1 MPVFYFTLL
10 VPSEILARGRLAIE
24 AYRRAL
30 LEGKGYARRV
40 PVMIIGQ
47 ARTGKTSLKRSLKGE
62 LFNPN
67 EGSTEGIE
75 TDPSYFKVSTDV
87 WRTGKNGEEIES
99 EPTFSFE
106 HQAAQNIVESLRKG
120 DRLGDPST
128 SGAKPS
134 INDSKV
140 VEQIEANSLPTE
152 RSEETSSSRIEPS
165 LQDSKV
171 VEKAKPY
178 SLRTEDL
185 SSSRTE
191 LSLHASNVS
200 EKAQTSSSRTEQTGS
215 DPSLQDSRD
224 HLSVPEL
231 PENVAALVQNLLEH
245 SQEFEDEDNIYS
257 IIWDFGGQSVY
268 YATHPIFLT
277 KQAIYILA
285 CDLSLDQY
293 QKAKAPTK
301 KGMYENKI
309 DTQCKKT
316 NLDYLDFWMTSVYSL
331 VDPNSNCQETVSPEM
346 LPVVFL
352 ACTHADVLGKNKAD
366 PKELADKI
374 FGTLS
379 DKIYRDL
386 LKDVFV
392 VDNTKSGSN
401 DECQGVKNLRER
413 VLSVAKELPQIKR
426 AIPLKWLKYEK
437 VLRLLSEE
445 GYSWIPIEHARQI
458 ASDEC
463 GIDDDEQF
471 RTVLNF
477 LHDQRILIHFSETA
491 NLEKM
496 VILSPQWLIDIFK
509 EVITVKRFK
518 QTDETVARLWRN
530 FEKTGILD
538 VTLLNHAWRP
548 LSDNRETCENLISIM
563 EKFSLLCAWPSDG
576 TTQKYLVPS
585 MLMSPPTD
593 DVLKHL
599 DCVRTPSLFVAFES
613 GRVPAGLFSRLVLQF
628 HRWCQE
634 EWKSEINP
642 ELFNNFAMFHILPDR
657 AISLVFML
665 HSSSIEIVFH
675 DGKDARDLN
684 TSQFIYSQLKCLL
697 EHTCKDFFWLKHVK
711 YKMCVCCPVCSQEDG
726 VKCRAHDKRRCECL
740 HLLSESELRE
750 RPYCNRPVICGDRTI
765 TITMF
770 EHWFA
775 FCDSQ
780 QSSIP
785 LTQVSSYIRFSKT
798 RSLVGY
804 SPIKKLFLQAL
815 VAMVSG
821 IVWVDKH

>member
-47 ARTGKTSLKRSLKGE
+47 TRTGKTSLKRSLKGE

-134 INDSKV
+134 VNDSKV

-215 DPSLQDSRD
+215 DPSLQDSKD

-309 DTQCKKT
+309 DTHCEKT
-316 NLDYLDFWMTSVYSL
+316 NFDYLDFWMTSVYSL
-331 VDPNSNCQETVSPEM
+331 VGPNTNCQETVTPEK
-346 LPVVFL
+346 LPAVFL
-352 ACTHADVLGKNKAD
+352 ACTHADVLYKNKAD
-366 PKELADKI
+366 PKERAEKL
-374 FGTLS
+374 FGTLT
-379 DKIYRDL
+379 DKVYGDL
-386 LKDVFV
+386 LMDVFV
-392 VDNTKSGSN
+392 VDNTMSGSN
-401 DECQGVKNLRER
+401 DECEDVKNLRKT
-413 VLSVAKELPQIKR
+413 VLSLAKELPQMKQ
-426 AIPLKWLKYEK
+426 AIPLRWLKYEK
-437 VLRLLSEE
+437 VLRLLREE
-445 GYSWIPIEHARQI
+445 GYWSIPIERARQI
-458 ASDEC
+458 ASDQC
-463 GIDDDEQF
+463 GIDNDKEF
-471 RTVLNF
+471 RILLNF
-477 LHDQRILIHFSETA
+477 LHDQRILIHFSDTA

-509 EVITVKRFK
+509 EVITVKHFK
-518 QTDETVARLWRN
+518 QTDKRVARLWRN

-538 VTLLNHAWRP
+538 KNLLNHAWRS
-548 LSDNRETCENLISIM
+548 LSDNRETFESLIAIM

-599 DCVRTPSLFVAFES
+599 DCVRTPSLFVLFKS
-613 GRVPAGLFSRLVLQF
+613 GRVPLGVFPRLVLQF
-628 HRWCQE
+628 HRLCQE

-665 HSSSIEIVFH
+665 QSSSIEIVFH
-675 DGKDARDLN
+675 DGKDALDLN
-684 TSQFIYSQLKCLL
+684 TSRFIYSQLKCLL
-697 EHTCKDFFWLKHVK
+697 EHICEEFFWLKHVN
-711 YKMCVCCPVCSQEDG
+711 YKVCVCCPVCSQEDG
-726 VKCRAHDKRRCECL
+726 VTCRAHDKRGCECL

-785 LTQVSSYIRFSKT
+785 LTQVSS
-798 RSLVGY
+798 
-804 SPIKKLFLQAL
+804 
-815 VAMVSG
+815 
-821 IVWVDKH
+821 

>member
-1 MPVFYFTLL
+1 MFYFTSL

-62 LFNPN
+62 LFNPD

-75 TDPSYFKVSTDV
+75 TDPSYFKVTTDV
-87 WRTGKNGEEIES
+87 WRTGQKSEDTES
-99 EPTFSFE
+99 ETTFLLD
-106 HQAAQNIVESLRKG
+106 HQVAQKIVESLRKG
-120 DRLGDPST
+120 DRSGDPST
-128 SGAKPS
+128 SGVKPS

-140 VEQIEANSLPTE
+140 VEQTEANSLPTD
-152 RSEETSSSRIEPS
+152 RSEEISSSGVEPS

-178 SLRTEDL
+178 SLRTDL
-185 SSSRTE
+185 RSSRTE
-191 LSLHASNVS
+191 LSLHASNVP
-200 EKAQTSSSRTEQTGS
+200 EKAQTSSSRTEQSGS
-215 DPSLQDSRD
+215 VPSLQDSKD

-231 PENVAALVQNLLEH
+231 PENVAALVQNLLER

-301 KGMYENKI
+301 KGLYENKI
-309 DTQCKKT
+309 DTHCKKT

-352 ACTHADVLGKNKAD
+352 ACTHADVLDKNKAD

-413 VLSVAKELPQIKR
+413 VLSAAKELPQIKK

-437 VLRLLSEE
+437 LLRLLSEE
-445 GYSWIPIEHARQI
+445 GYRWIPIEHARQI

-471 RTVLNF
+471 RTLLNF

-518 QTDETVARLWRN
+518 QTDKTVARLWRN

-538 VTLLNHAWRP
+538 ETLLNHAWRP
-548 LSDNRETCENLISIM
+548 LSDNRETCETLIAIM
-563 EKFSLLCAWPSDG
+563 KKFSLLCAWPSDG

-593 DVLKHL
+593 DVRKHL

-613 GRVPAGLFSRLVLQF
+613 GRVPPGLFSRFVLQF
-628 HRWCQE
+628 HRLCQE

-665 HSSSIEIVFH
+665 HSSSIEVVFH

-684 TSQFIYSQLKCLL
+684 TSRFIYSQLKCVL
-697 EHTCKDFFWLKHVK
+697 EHICMEFFWLKHVK

-726 VKCRAHDKRRCECL
+726 VTCRAHDKRGCECL

-785 LTQVSSYIRFSKT
+785 LTQVSS
-798 RSLVGY
+798 
-804 SPIKKLFLQAL
+804 
-815 VAMVSG
+815 
-821 IVWVDKH
+821 

>member
-1 MPVFYFTLL
+1 MRNRIYLVIIDRYLIQLFYFTSLA
-10 VPSEILARGRLAIE
+10 PSEILARGRLAIE

-67 EGSTEGIE
+67 EGSTKGIE

-87 WRTGKNGEEIES
+87 WRTGQKSEDTES
-99 EPTFSFE
+99 EPTFLLD
-106 HQAAQNIVESLRKG
+106 HQVAQKITESLRRG
-120 DRLGDPST
+120 DRFGDPST
-128 SGAKPS
+128 SRAKPS
-134 INDSKV
+134 VNDS
-140 VEQIEANSLPTE
+140 IP
-152 RSEETSSSRIEPS
+152 SSSGMDPS

-171 VEKAKPY
+171 V
-178 SLRTEDL
+178 DL

-191 LSLHASNVS
+191 LSLDASNVS
-200 EKAQTSSSRTEQTGS
+200 EKAQTSSSRTEQSGS
-215 DPSLQDSRD
+215 DPSLQDSKY

-285 CDLSLDQY
+285 CDLSRDPD

-309 DTQCKKT
+309 DTHCKKT

-331 VDPNSNCQETVSPEM
+331 VSPSTNRQETLSPEM
-346 LPVVFL
+346 LPAVFL
-352 ACTHADVLGKNKAD
+352 ACTHADKPYKTKAN
-366 PKELADKI
+366 PKELAEKI
-374 FGTLS
+374 FATLK
-379 DKIYRDL
+379 DKIYGDL

-392 VDNTKSGSN
+392 VDNTKSGGN
-401 DECQGVKNLRER
+401 DECQDVKNLRET
-413 VLSVAKELPQIKR
+413 VLSVAKDLPQIKK

-445 GYSWIPIEHARQI
+445 GYRWIPIDRARQI

-471 RTVLNF
+471 RTLLNF

-491 NLEKM
+491 DLEKM

-509 EVITVKRFK
+509 EVITVKHFK
-518 QTDETVARLWRN
+518 QTDKRVARLWRD

-538 VTLLNHAWRP
+538 ETLLSHAWRP
-548 LSDNRETCENLISIM
+548 LSDNRETYENLIAIM

-599 DCVRTPSLFVAFES
+599 DCVRTPSLFVVFES
-613 GRVPAGLFSRLVLQF
+613 GRVPPGLFSRLVLQF
-628 HRWCQE
+628 HWLCQK
-634 EWKSEINP
+634 EWKGEINP
-642 ELFNNFAMFHILPDR
+642 DLFNNFAMFHILPDR
-657 AISLVFML
+657 AISVVFML

-675 DGKDARDLN
+675 DGKDLRDLN
-684 TSQFIYSQLKCLL
+684 TSRTIYSQLKCLL
-697 EHTCKDFFWLKHVK
+697 EHICKEFFWLKHAK
-711 YKMCVCCPVCSQEDG
+711 YKMCVCCPVCSQEGG
-726 VKCRAHDKRRCECL
+726 VKCRDHGRRGCECV
-740 HLLSESELRE
+740 HFLSESELRE
-750 RPYCNRPVICGDRTI
+750 RQHCSESGIFGDRTI

-775 FCDSQ
+775 FPDSQ
-780 QSSIP
+780 QSNIP
-785 LTQVSSYIRFSKT
+785 LTKVSS
-798 RSLVGY
+798 
-804 SPIKKLFLQAL
+804 
-815 VAMVSG
+815 
-821 IVWVDKH
+821 

>member
-1 MPVFYFTLL
+1 MFYFTSLA
-10 VPSEILARGRLAIE
+10 PSEILARGRIATE

-62 LFNPN
+62 LFNPD

-75 TDPSYFKVSTDV
+75 TDPSYFKVTTDV
-87 WRTGKNGEEIES
+87 WRTGQKSEDTES
-99 EPTFSFE
+99 EPTFLLD
-106 HQAAQNIVESLRKG
+106 HQVAQKIVESLRKG
-120 DRLGDPST
+120 DRSGNPST
-128 SGAKPS
+128 SGVKPS

-140 VEQIEANSLPTE
+140 VEQIEANSLPTD
-152 RSEETSSSRIEPS
+152 RSEEISSSGVEPS

-178 SLRTEDL
+178 SLRTDL
-185 SSSRTE
+185 RSSRTE
-191 LSLHASNVS
+191 LSLHASNVP
-200 EKAQTSSSRTEQTGS
+200 EKAQTSSSRTEQSGS
-215 DPSLQDSRD
+215 VPSLQDSKD

-231 PENVAALVQNLLEH
+231 PENVAALVQNLLER

-285 CDLSLDQY
+285 CDLSRDPD
-293 QKAKAPTK
+293 QKATAPTL

-309 DTQCKKT
+309 DTHCKKT

-331 VDPNSNCQETVSPEM
+331 VSPNTNRQETLSSEM
-346 LPVVFL
+346 LPAVFL
-352 ACTHADVLGKNKAD
+352 ACTHADKPYKNKAN
-366 PKELADKI
+366 PKTLAEKI
-374 FGTLS
+374 FGTLR
-379 DKIYRDL
+379 DNVYGDL

-392 VDNTKSGSN
+392 VDNTKSGS
-401 DECQGVKNLRER
+401 DEECQDVKNLREA
-413 VLSVAKELPQIKR
+413 VLSVVKELPQMEE

-437 VLRLLSEE
+437 VLLLLRRE
-445 GYSWIPIEHARQI
+445 GYNWIPIEHARQI
-458 ASDEC
+458 ASHEC

-471 RTVLNF
+471 RTLLNF
-477 LHDQRILIHFSETA
+477 LHDQRILIHFSETP

-518 QTDETVARLWRN
+518 QTDKTVARLWRN

-538 VTLLNHAWRP
+538 ETLLNHAWRP
-548 LSDNRETCENLISIM
+548 LSDNRETCETLIAIM
-563 EKFSLLCAWPSDG
+563 KKFSLLCALPSDG

-593 DVLKHL
+593 DVRKHL

-613 GRVPAGLFSRLVLQF
+613 GRVPPGLFSRFVLQF
-628 HRWCQE
+628 HRLCQE

-684 TSQFIYSQLKCLL
+684 TSRFIYSQLKCVL
-697 EHTCKDFFWLKHVK
+697 EHICMEFFWLKHVK
-711 YKMCVCCPVCSQEDG
+711 YKMCVCCPVCSQEDR
-726 VKCRAHDKRRCECL
+726 VTCRTHVNRGCDCL

-780 QSSIP
+780 QSRIP
-785 LTQVSSYIRFSKT
+785 LTKVSS
-798 RSLVGY
+798 
-804 SPIKKLFLQAL
+804 
-815 VAMVSG
+815 
-821 IVWVDKH
+821 

>member
-1 MPVFYFTLL
+1 MFYFTSLA
-10 VPSEILARGRLAIE
+10 PSEILARGRIATE

-62 LFNPN
+62 LFNPD

-75 TDPSYFKVSTDV
+75 TDPSYFKVTTDV
-87 WRTGKNGEEIES
+87 WRTGQKSEDTES
-99 EPTFSFE
+99 ETTFLLD
-106 HQAAQNIVESLRKG
+106 HQVAQKIVESLRKG
-120 DRLGDPST
+120 DRSGDPST
-128 SGAKPS
+128 SGVKPS

-140 VEQIEANSLPTE
+140 VEQTEANSLPTD
-152 RSEETSSSRIEPS
+152 RSEEISSSGVEPS

-178 SLRTEDL
+178 SLRTDL
-185 SSSRTE
+185 RSSRTE
-191 LSLHASNVS
+191 LSLHASNVP
-200 EKAQTSSSRTEQTGS
+200 EKAQTSSSRTEQSGS
-215 DPSLQDSRD
+215 VPSLQDSKD

-231 PENVAALVQNLLEH
+231 PEEVAALVQNLLKR

-285 CDLSLDQY
+285 CDLSRDPD

-301 KGMYENKI
+301 KGMYENKL
-309 DTQCKKT
+309 DTHCKKT
-316 NLDYLDFWMTSVYSL
+316 NRDYLDFWMTSVYSL
-331 VDPNSNCQETVSPEM
+331 VSPSTNRQETLSPEV
-346 LPVVFL
+346 LPTVFL
-352 ACTHADVLGKNKAD
+352 ACTHADKPYKKRAN
-366 PKELADKI
+366 PKELAEKI
-374 FGTLS
+374 FATLKE
-379 DKIYRDL
+379 KIYGDL
-386 LKDVFV
+386 LKEVFV

-401 DECQGVKNLRER
+401 DECQDVKNLRET
-413 VLSVAKELPQIKR
+413 VLSVAKELPQIKK

-445 GYSWIPIEHARQI
+445 GYMWIPIERARQI

-471 RTVLNF
+471 RTLLNF
-477 LHDQRILIHFSETA
+477 LHDQRILIHFSETP

-496 VILSPQWLIDIFK
+496 VILSPQWLIEIFK
-509 EVITVKRFK
+509 EVITVRHFK
-518 QTDETVARLWRN
+518 QTDKGVARLWRN

-538 VTLLNHAWRP
+538 KSFLNHAWGP
-548 LSDNRETCENLISIM
+548 LSDNRETFESLIAIM

-593 DVLKHL
+593 DVRKHL

-613 GRVPAGLFSRLVLQF
+613 GRVPPGLFSRFVLQF
-628 HRWCQE
+628 HRLCQE

-665 HSSSIEIVFH
+665 HSSSIEVVFH

-684 TSQFIYSQLKCLL
+684 TSRFIYSQLKCVL
-697 EHTCKDFFWLKHVK
+697 EHICMEFFWLKHVK
-711 YKMCVCCPVCSQEDG
+711 YKMCVCCPVCSQEDH
-726 VKCRAHDKRRCECL
+726 VTCRTHVNRGCDCL

-780 QSSIP
+780 QSRIP
-785 LTQVSSYIRFSKT
+785 LPKVSS
-798 RSLVGY
+798 
-804 SPIKKLFLQAL
+804 
-815 VAMVSG
+815 
-821 IVWVDKH
+821 

>member
-1 MPVFYFTLL
+1 MFYFTSLA
-10 VPSEILARGRLAIE
+10 PSEILARGRLAIE

-134 INDSKV
+134 FNDFKV
-140 VEQIEANSLPTE
+140 VNQIEAVN
-152 RSEETSSSRIEPS
+152 RIEHS
-165 LQDSKV
+165 LQDSK
-171 VEKAKPY
+171 EIEEAKPY
-178 SLRTEDL
+178 SLHTEDL

-200 EKAQTSSSRTEQTGS
+200 EKAQTSSSRAEQSGS
-215 DPSLQDSRD
+215 DPSLQDSKD

-285 CDLSLDQY
+285 CDLSHDPD
-293 QKAKAPTK
+293 QKAEAPTK
-301 KGMYENKI
+301 KGMFESEI
-309 DTQCKKT
+309 ETHCKKP
-316 NLDYLDFWMTSVYSL
+316 NLDYLDFWLTSVYSL
-331 VDPNSNCQETVSPEM
+331 VSPSTSRQETRSPEM
-346 LPVVFL
+346 LPAVFL
-352 ACTHADVLGKNKAD
+352 ACTHADMPYKNKAN
-366 PKELADKI
+366 PKELAEKI
-374 FGTLS
+374 FATLK
-379 DKIYRDL
+379 DKIYGDL

-401 DECQGVKNLRER
+401 DECQDVKNLRET
-413 VLSVAKELPQIKR
+413 VLSFAKELPQVKM
-426 AIPLKWLKYEK
+426 AIPLKWLEYEK

-445 GYSWIPIEHARQI
+445 GFMWIPIERARQI
-458 ASDEC
+458 ASDVC
-463 GIDDDEQF
+463 GINDYEHF
-471 RTVLNF
+471 RTLLNF
-477 LHDQRILIHFSETA
+477 LHDQRILVHFSETED
-491 NLEKM
+491 LEKL

-509 EVITVKRFK
+509 EVITVKHFK
-518 QTDETVARLWRN
+518 QVDDIFPSLWRD

-538 VTLLNHAWRP
+538 ERLLNHAWRP
-548 LSDNRETCENLISIM
+548 LSDNRETYRSLIAIM
-563 EKFSLLCAWPSDG
+563 ERFSLLCAWPSDG
-576 TTQKYLVPS
+576 TSQKYLVPS

-593 DVLKHL
+593 DVLKRL
-599 DCVRTPSLFVAFES
+599 DCVRIPSLFVVFQS
-613 GRVPAGLFSRLVLQF
+613 GRVPPGLFSRIVLQF
-628 HRWCQE
+628 HRLCQE

-665 HSSSIEIVFH
+665 HSSSIEIIFH
-675 DGKDARDLN
+675 DGKDAGDLS
-684 TSQFIYSQLKCLL
+684 TSRTIYLQLKYLL
-697 EHTCKDFFWLKHVK
+697 EHICKEFFWLKHVK
-711 YKMCVCCPVCSQEDG
+711 YKMCICCPVCSQEDG
-726 VKCRAHDKRRCECL
+726 VTCRAHDMRGCECL
-740 HLLSESELRE
+740 HFLSESELRE
-750 RPYCNRPVICGDRTI
+750 WPYCNKDGIYGDRTI

-775 FCDSQ
+775 LSDTQGSR
-780 QSSIP
+780 IP
-785 LTQVSSYIRFSKT
+785 IIQVSWSVRFPKHLSFICHSNNYSYNRYKCLARRFQ
-798 RSLVGY
+798 G
-804 SPIKKLFLQAL
+804 
-815 VAMVSG
+815 
-821 IVWVDKH
+821 

>member
-1 MPVFYFTLL
+1 MIQLFYFTSLA
-10 VPSEILARGRLAIE
+10 PSEILARGRLAIE

-67 EGSTEGIE
+67 EGSTKGIE

-87 WRTGKNGEEIES
+87 WRTGQKSEDTES
-99 EPTFSFE
+99 EPTFLLD
-106 HQAAQNIVESLRKG
+106 HQVAQKITESLRKG
-120 DRLGDPST
+120 DRFGDPRT
-128 SGAKPS
+128 SRAKQS
-134 INDSKV
+134 VNDS
-140 VEQIEANSLPTE
+140 IP
-152 RSEETSSSRIEPS
+152 SSSGIDPS

-171 VEKAKPY
+171 VDKAKPY

-191 LSLHASNVS
+191 LSLDASNVS
-200 EKAQTSSSRTEQTGS
+200 EKAQTSSSRTEQSGS
-215 DPSLQDSRD
+215 DPSLQDSKY

-257 IIWDFGGQSVY
+257 IIWDFEEQSVY

-277 KQAIYILA
+277 KQAIYILT
-285 CDLSLDQY
+285 CDLSRDPD

-309 DTQCKKT
+309 DTHCKKT

-331 VDPNSNCQETVSPEM
+331 VSPSTNRQETLSPEM
-346 LPVVFL
+346 LPAVFL
-352 ACTHADVLGKNKAD
+352 ACTHADKPYKNKAN
-366 PKELADKI
+366 PKELAEKI
-374 FGTLS
+374 FATLK
-379 DKIYRDL
+379 DKIYGDL

-392 VDNTKSGSN
+392 VDNTKSGGN
-401 DECQGVKNLRER
+401 DECQDVKNLRET
-413 VLSVAKELPQIKR
+413 VLSVAKDLPQIKK

-445 GYSWIPIEHARQI
+445 GYRWIPIDRARQI

-463 GIDDDEQF
+463 GIDDNEQF
-471 RTVLNF
+471 RTLLNF

-491 NLEKM
+491 DLEKM

-509 EVITVKRFK
+509 EVITVKHFK
-518 QTDETVARLWRN
+518 QTDKRVARLWRD

-538 VTLLNHAWRP
+538 ETLLSHAWRP
-548 LSDNRETCENLISIM
+548 LSDNRETYENLIAIM

-613 GRVPAGLFSRLVLQF
+613 GRVPPGLFSRLVLQF
-628 HRWCQE
+628 HSLCQK
-634 EWKSEINP
+634 EWKGEINP
-642 ELFNNFAMFHILPDR
+642 DLFNNFAMFHILPDR
-657 AISLVFML
+657 AISVVFIW

-684 TSQFIYSQLKCLL
+684 TSRTIYSQLKCLL
-697 EHTCKDFFWLKHVK
+697 GHICKEFFWLKHAK

-726 VKCRAHDKRRCECL
+726 VKCRDHGRRGCECV
-740 HLLSESELRE
+740 HFLSESELRE
-750 RPYCNRPVICGDRTI
+750 RQHCSESGIFGDRTI

-775 FCDSQ
+775 FPDSQ
-780 QSSIP
+780 QSNIP
-785 LTQVSSYIRFSKT
+785 LTKVSS
-798 RSLVGY
+798 
-804 SPIKKLFLQAL
+804 
-815 VAMVSG
+815 
-821 IVWVDKH
+821 

>member
-128 SGAKPS
+128 SGAKRS

-215 DPSLQDSRD
+215 DPSLQDSKD

-309 DTQCKKT
+309 DTHCKKT

-352 ACTHADVLGKNKAD
+352 ACTHADVLDKNKAD

-445 GYSWIPIEHARQI
+445 GYRWIPIEHARQI

-509 EVITVKRFK
+509 EVITVKHFK
-518 QTDETVARLWRN
+518 QTDKRGARLWRD

-538 VTLLNHAWRP
+538 ETLLNHAWRP
-548 LSDNRETCENLISIM
+548 LSVNRETYESLIAIM

-726 VKCRAHDKRRCECL
+726 VKCRAHDKRGCECL
-740 HLLSESELRE
+740 HLLYESELRE

>member
-1 MPVFYFTLL
+1 MQVFYFTSL

-67 EGSTEGIE
+67 EGSMEGIE

-87 WRTGKNGEEIES
+87 WRTGKNGEETES

-106 HQAAQNIVESLRKG
+106 HQVAQNIFESLRKG

-134 INDSKV
+134 VNDSKV

-185 SSSRTE
+185 SSSR
-191 LSLHASNVS
+191 HASNVS
-200 EKAQTSSSRTEQTGS
+200 EKAQTSSSRTEQSGS
-215 DPSLQDSRD
+215 DPSLQDSKD

-231 PENVAALVQNLLEH
+231 PENVAALVQNLLEQ

-285 CDLSLDQY
+285 CDLSHDPD

-309 DTQCKKT
+309 DTHCEKT
-316 NLDYLDFWMTSVYSL
+316 NFDYLDFWMTSVYSL
-331 VDPNSNCQETVSPEM
+331 IGPNTNCQETVTPEM
-346 LPVVFL
+346 LPAVFL
-352 ACTHADVLGKNKAD
+352 ACTHADVLYKNKAD
-366 PKELADKI
+366 PKERAEKI

-379 DKIYRDL
+379 DKVYGDL
-386 LKDVFV
+386 LMDVFV

-401 DECQGVKNLRER
+401 DECEDVKNLRKT
-413 VLSVAKELPQIKR
+413 VLSLAKELPQMKE

-437 VLRLLSEE
+437 VLRLLREE
-445 GYSWIPIEHARQI
+445 GYWSIPMERARQI
-458 ASDEC
+458 ASDQC

-471 RTVLNF
+471 RTLLNF

-509 EVITVKRFK
+509 EVITVKHFK
-518 QTDETVARLWRN
+518 QTDKRGARLWRD

-538 VTLLNHAWRP
+538 ETLLNHAWRP
-548 LSDNRETCENLISIM
+548 LSVNRETYESLIAIM

-599 DCVRTPSLFVAFES
+599 DCVRTPSLFVLFKS
-613 GRVPAGLFSRLVLQF
+613 GRVPLGLFPRLVLQF
-628 HRWCQE
+628 HRLCQE

-665 HSSSIEIVFH
+665 QSSSIEIVFH
-675 DGKDARDLN
+675 DGKDALDLN
-684 TSQFIYSQLKCLL
+684 TSRFIYSQLKCLL
-697 EHTCKDFFWLKHVK
+697 EHICKEFFWLKHVK
-711 YKMCVCCPVCSQEDG
+711 YKVCVCCPVCSQEDG
-726 VKCRAHDKRRCECL
+726 VTCRAHDKRGCECL

-785 LTQVSSYIRFSKT
+785 LTQVSS
-798 RSLVGY
+798 
-804 SPIKKLFLQAL
+804 
-815 VAMVSG
+815 
-821 IVWVDKH
+821 

>member
-1 MPVFYFTLL
+1 MFYFTSLA
-10 VPSEILARGRLAIE
+10 PSEILARGRIATE

-62 LFNPN
+62 LFNPD

-75 TDPSYFKVSTDV
+75 TDPSYFKVTTDV
-87 WRTGKNGEEIES
+87 WRTGQKSEDTES
-99 EPTFSFE
+99 ETTFLLD
-106 HQAAQNIVESLRKG
+106 HQVAQKIVESLRKG
-120 DRLGDPST
+120 DRSGDPST
-128 SGAKPS
+128 SGVKPS

-140 VEQIEANSLPTE
+140 VEQTEANSLPTD
-152 RSEETSSSRIEPS
+152 RSEEISSSGVEPP

-178 SLRTEDL
+178 SLRTDL
-185 SSSRTE
+185 RSSRTE
-191 LSLHASNVS
+191 LSLHASNVP
-200 EKAQTSSSRTEQTGS
+200 EKAQTSSSRTEQSGS
-215 DPSLQDSRD
+215 VPSLQDSKD

-231 PENVAALVQNLLEH
+231 PENVAELVQNLLER

-285 CDLSLDQY
+285 CDLSRDPD

-301 KGMYENKI
+301 KGMYENKL
-309 DTQCKKT
+309 DTHCKKT
-316 NLDYLDFWMTSVYSL
+316 NRDYLDFWMTSVYFL
-331 VDPNSNCQETVSPEM
+331 VSPSTNRQETLSPEV
-346 LPVVFL
+346 LPAVFL
-352 ACTHADVLGKNKAD
+352 ACTHADKPYKKRAN
-366 PKELADKI
+366 PKELAEKI
-374 FGTLS
+374 FATLKE
-379 DKIYRDL
+379 KIYGDL
-386 LKDVFV
+386 LKEVFV

-401 DECQGVKNLRER
+401 DECQDVKNLRET
-413 VLSVAKELPQIKR
+413 VLSVAKELPQIKK

-445 GYSWIPIEHARQI
+445 GYMWIPIERARQI

-471 RTVLNF
+471 RTLLNF

-518 QTDETVARLWRN
+518 QTDKTVARLWRN

-538 VTLLNHAWRP
+538 ETLLNHAWRP
-548 LSDNRETCENLISIM
+548 LSDNRETCETLIAIM
-563 EKFSLLCAWPSDG
+563 KKFSLLCAWPSDG

-593 DVLKHL
+593 DVRKHL

-613 GRVPAGLFSRLVLQF
+613 GRVPPGLFSRFVLQF
-628 HRWCQE
+628 HRLCQE

-665 HSSSIEIVFH
+665 HSSSIEVVFH

-684 TSQFIYSQLKCLL
+684 TSRFIYSQLKYVL
-697 EHTCKDFFWLKHVK
+697 EHICMEFFWLKHVK
-711 YKMCVCCPVCSQEDG
+711 YKMCVCCPVCSQEDR
-726 VKCRAHDKRRCECL
+726 VTCRTHVNRGCDCL

-750 RPYCNRPVICGDRTI
+750 RPYCNRPVICGDRRI

-780 QSSIP
+780 QSRISLP
-785 LTQVSSYIRFSKT
+785 KVSS
-798 RSLVGY
+798 
-804 SPIKKLFLQAL
+804 
-815 VAMVSG
+815 
-821 IVWVDKH
+821 

>member
-1 MPVFYFTLL
+1 MRYRIYLVTIDHYLIQVFYFTSLA
-10 VPSEILARGRLAIE
+10 PSEILARGRLAIE

-67 EGSTEGIE
+67 EGSTKGIE

-87 WRTGKNGEEIES
+87 WRTGQKSEDTES
-99 EPTFSFE
+99 EPTSLLD
-106 HQAAQNIVESLRKG
+106 HQVARKICESLRKG
-120 DRLGDPST
+120 DRLGDAST

-134 INDSKV
+134 VNDSKV
-140 VEQIEANSLPTE
+140 VKQIEANLLPIE
-152 RSEETSSSRIEPS
+152 RSEETSSSTIEHS

-178 SLRTEDL
+178 SLRAEDL

-191 LSLHASNVS
+191 LSLHGSNVS
-200 EKAQTSSSRTEQTGS
+200 EKAQTSLSRTEQSGS
-215 DPSLQDSRD
+215 DPSLQDSKD

-245 SQEFEDEDNIYS
+245 TQEFEDEDNVYS

-285 CDLSLDQY
+285 CDLSRDPD

-309 DTQCKKT
+309 DTHCKKT

-331 VDPNSNCQETVSPEM
+331 VSPSTNRQETLSSEM
-346 LPVVFL
+346 LPAAFL
-352 ACTHADVLGKNKAD
+352 ACTHADKPYKNKAN
-366 PKELADKI
+366 PKELAEKI
-374 FGTLS
+374 FATLK
-379 DKIYRDL
+379 DKIYGDL

-392 VDNTKSGSN
+392 VDNTKSGRN
-401 DECQGVKNLRER
+401 DECQDVKNLRET
-413 VLSVAKELPQIKR
+413 VLSVAKELPQIKK

-445 GYSWIPIEHARQI
+445 GYGWIPIDRAKQI

-471 RTVLNF
+471 RTLLKF

-491 NLEKM
+491 DLEKM

-518 QTDETVARLWRN
+518 QTDKKVARLWRD

-538 VTLLNHAWRP
+538 ETLLNHAWRP
-548 LSDNRETCENLISIM
+548 LSDNRETYESLIAIM

-599 DCVRTPSLFVAFES
+599 HCVRTPSLFVVFES
-613 GRVPAGLFSRLVLQF
+613 GRVPPGLFSRLVLQF
-628 HRWCQE
+628 HWLCQK
-634 EWKSEINP
+634 EWKGEINP

-657 AISLVFML
+657 AISVVFML

-684 TSQFIYSQLKCLL
+684 TSRTIYSQLKCLL
-697 EHTCKDFFWLKHVK
+697 EHICKEFFWLKHAK

-726 VKCRAHDKRRCECL
+726 VKCRDHGRRGCECV
-740 HLLSESELRE
+740 HFLSESELRE
-750 RPYCNRPVICGDRTI
+750 RQHCNESGIFGDRTI

-775 FCDSQ
+775 FPDSQ
-780 QSSIP
+780 QSNIP
-785 LTQVSSYIRFSKT
+785 LTQVSS
-798 RSLVGY
+798 
-804 SPIKKLFLQAL
+804 
-815 VAMVSG
+815 
-821 IVWVDKH
+821 

>member
-1 MPVFYFTLL
+1 MIQVFYFTSLA
-10 VPSEILARGRLAIE
+10 PSEILARGRIATE

-62 LFNPN
+62 LFNPD

-75 TDPSYFKVSTDV
+75 TDPSYFKVTTDV
-87 WRTGKNGEEIES
+87 WRTGQKSEDTES
-99 EPTFSFE
+99 EPTFLLD
-106 HQAAQNIVESLRKG
+106 HQVAQKIVESLRKG
-120 DRLGDPST
+120 DRSGDPST
-128 SGAKPS
+128 SGVKPS

-140 VEQIEANSLPTE
+140 VEQIEANSLPTD
-152 RSEETSSSRIEPS
+152 RSEETSSSGVEPS

-178 SLRTEDL
+178 SLRTDL
-185 SSSRTE
+185 RSSRTE
-191 LSLHASNVS
+191 LSLHASNVP
-200 EKAQTSSSRTEQTGS
+200 EKAQTSSSRTEQSGS
-215 DPSLQDSRD
+215 DPSLQDSKG
-224 HLSVPEL
+224 HLSLPEL
-231 PENVAALVQNLLEH
+231 PENVAALVQNLLER

-285 CDLSLDQY
+285 CDLSRDPD

-301 KGMYENKI
+301 KGMYENKL
-309 DTQCKKT
+309 DTHCKKT
-316 NLDYLDFWMTSVYSL
+316 NRDYLDFWMTSVYSL
-331 VDPNSNCQETVSPEM
+331 VSPSTNRQETLSPEV
-346 LPVVFL
+346 LPAVFL
-352 ACTHADVLGKNKAD
+352 ACTHADMPYKKRAN
-366 PKELADKI
+366 PKELAEKI
-374 FGTLS
+374 FATLKE
-379 DKIYRDL
+379 KIYGDL
-386 LKDVFV
+386 LKEVFV
-392 VDNTKSGSN
+392 VNNTKSGSN
-401 DECQGVKNLRER
+401 DECQDVKNLRET
-413 VLSVAKELPQIKR
+413 VLSVAKELPQIKK

-445 GYSWIPIEHARQI
+445 GYMWIPIERARQI

-471 RTVLNF
+471 RTLLNF

-518 QTDETVARLWRN
+518 QTDKTVARLWRN

-538 VTLLNHAWRP
+538 ETLLNHAWRP
-548 LSDNRETCENLISIM
+548 LSDNRETCETLIAIM
-563 EKFSLLCAWPSDG
+563 KKFSLLCAWPSDG

-613 GRVPAGLFSRLVLQF
+613 GRVPPGLFSRFVLQF
-628 HRWCQE
+628 HRLCHE

-684 TSQFIYSQLKCLL
+684 TSRFIYSQLKCVL
-697 EHTCKDFFWLKHVK
+697 EHICKEFFWLKHVK
-711 YKMCVCCPVCSQEDG
+711 YKMCVCCPVCSQEDR
-726 VKCRAHDKRRCECL
+726 VTCRAHDNRGCECL

-780 QSSIP
+780 QSRIP
-785 LTQVSSYIRFSKT
+785 LTKVSS
-798 RSLVGY
+798 
-804 SPIKKLFLQAL
+804 
-815 VAMVSG
+815 
-821 IVWVDKH
+821 

>member
-1 MPVFYFTLL
+1 MFYFTSLA
-10 VPSEILARGRLAIE
+10 PSEILARGRIATE

-67 EGSTEGIE
+67 EGSTKGIE

-87 WRTGKNGEEIES
+87 WRTGQKSEDTES
-99 EPTFSFE
+99 EPTFLLD
-106 HQAAQNIVESLRKG
+106 HQVAQKIVESLRKG
-120 DRLGDPST
+120 DRSGNPST
-128 SGAKPS
+128 SGVKPS

-140 VEQIEANSLPTE
+140 VEQIEANSLPTD
-152 RSEETSSSRIEPS
+152 RSEEISSSGVEPS

-178 SLRTEDL
+178 SLRTDL
-185 SSSRTE
+185 RSSRTE
-191 LSLHASNVS
+191 LSLHASNVP
-200 EKAQTSSSRTEQTGS
+200 EKAQTSSSRTEQSGS
-215 DPSLQDSRD
+215 VPSLQDSKD

-231 PENVAALVQNLLEH
+231 PENVAALVQNLLER

-285 CDLSLDQY
+285 CDLSRDPD

-301 KGMYENKI
+301 KGMYENKL
-309 DTQCKKT
+309 DTHCKKT
-316 NLDYLDFWMTSVYSL
+316 NRDYLDFWMTSVYSL
-331 VDPNSNCQETVSPEM
+331 VSPSTNRQETLSPEM
-346 LPVVFL
+346 LPAVFL
-352 ACTHADVLGKNKAD
+352 ACTHADKPYKTKAN
-366 PKELADKI
+366 PKELAEKI
-374 FGTLS
+374 FATLK
-379 DKIYRDL
+379 DKIYGDL

-401 DECQGVKNLRER
+401 DECQDVKNLRET
-413 VLSVAKELPQIKR
+413 VLSVAKELPQIKK

-445 GYSWIPIEHARQI
+445 GYRWIPIDRARQI

-471 RTVLNF
+471 RTLLNF

-509 EVITVKRFK
+509 EVITVKHFK
-518 QTDETVARLWRN
+518 QTDKRVARLWRN

-538 VTLLNHAWRP
+538 KNLLNHAWRP
-548 LSDNRETCENLISIM
+548 LSDNRETFDSLIAIM

-593 DVLKHL
+593 DVRKHL

-613 GRVPAGLFSRLVLQF
+613 GRVPPGLFSRFVLQF
-628 HRWCQE
+628 HRLCQE

-684 TSQFIYSQLKCLL
+684 TSRFIYSQLKCVL
-697 EHTCKDFFWLKHVK
+697 EHICMEFFWLKHVK
-711 YKMCVCCPVCSQEDG
+711 YKMCVCCPVCSQEDR
-726 VKCRAHDKRRCECL
+726 VTCRTHVNRGCDCL

-780 QSSIP
+780 QSRIP
-785 LTQVSSYIRFSKT
+785 LTKVSS
-798 RSLVGY
+798 
-804 SPIKKLFLQAL
+804 
-815 VAMVSG
+815 
-821 IVWVDKH
+821 

>member
-1 MPVFYFTLL
+1 MFYFTSLA
-10 VPSEILARGRLAIE
+10 PSEILARGRIATE

-62 LFNPN
+62 LFNPD

-75 TDPSYFKVSTDV
+75 TDPSYFKVTTDV
-87 WRTGKNGEEIES
+87 WRTGQKSEDTES
-99 EPTFSFE
+99 ETTFLLD
-106 HQAAQNIVESLRKG
+106 HQVAQKIVESLRKG
-120 DRLGDPST
+120 DRSGDPST
-128 SGAKPS
+128 SGVKPS

-140 VEQIEANSLPTE
+140 VEQTEANSLPTD
-152 RSEETSSSRIEPS
+152 RSEEISSSGVEPS

-178 SLRTEDL
+178 SLRTDL
-185 SSSRTE
+185 RSSRTE
-191 LSLHASNVS
+191 LSLHASNVP
-200 EKAQTSSSRTEQTGS
+200 EKAQTSSSRTEQSGS
-215 DPSLQDSRD
+215 VPSLQDSKD

-231 PENVAALVQNLLEH
+231 PENVAALVQNLLEQ
-245 SQEFEDEDNIYS
+245 SKEFEDEDNIYS

-285 CDLSLDQY
+285 CDLSRDSD

-301 KGMYENKI
+301 KGMYENKL
-309 DTQCKKT
+309 DTHCKKT
-316 NLDYLDFWMTSVYSL
+316 NRDYLDFWMTSVYSL
-331 VDPNSNCQETVSPEM
+331 VSPSTNRQETLSPEV
-346 LPVVFL
+346 LPAVFL
-352 ACTHADVLGKNKAD
+352 ACTHADKPYKKRAN
-366 PKELADKI
+366 PKELAEKI
-374 FGTLS
+374 FATLKE
-379 DKIYRDL
+379 KIYGDL
-386 LKDVFV
+386 LKEVFV

-401 DECQGVKNLRER
+401 DECQDVKNLRET
-413 VLSVAKELPQIKR
+413 VLSVAKELPQIKK

-445 GYSWIPIEHARQI
+445 GYMWIPIERARQI

-471 RTVLNF
+471 RTLLNF

-509 EVITVKRFK
+509 EVITVKHFK
-518 QTDETVARLWRN
+518 QTDKRVARLWRD

-538 VTLLNHAWRP
+538 ETLLSHAWRP
-548 LSDNRETCENLISIM
+548 LSDNRETYENLIAIM

-593 DVLKHL
+593 DVRKHL

-613 GRVPAGLFSRLVLQF
+613 GRVPPGLFSRFVLQF
-628 HRWCQE
+628 HRLCQE

-665 HSSSIEIVFH
+665 HSSSIEVVFH

-684 TSQFIYSQLKCLL
+684 TSRFIYSQLKCVL
-697 EHTCKDFFWLKHVK
+697 EHICMEFFWLKHVK
-711 YKMCVCCPVCSQEDG
+711 YKMCVCCPVCSQEDR
-726 VKCRAHDKRRCECL
+726 VTCRTHVNRGCDCL

-780 QSSIP
+780 QSRIP
-785 LTQVSSYIRFSKT
+785 LPKVSS
-798 RSLVGY
+798 
-804 SPIKKLFLQAL
+804 
-815 VAMVSG
+815 
-821 IVWVDKH
+821 

>member
-1 MPVFYFTLL
+1 MFYFTSLA
-10 VPSEILARGRLAIE
+10 PPEILARGRLAIK

-47 ARTGKTSLKRSLKGE
+47 ERTGKTSLKRSLKGE

-87 WRTGKNGEEIES
+87 WRTGKKGEETES
-99 EPTFSFE
+99 EPKCSFE

-134 INDSKV
+134 VNDSKV

-152 RSEETSSSRIEPS
+152 RSGGSSSSRIEPS

-178 SLRTEDL
+178 LPLTEDL

-191 LSLHASNVS
+191 LSLHGSNVS
-200 EKAQTSSSRTEQTGS
+200 EKAQTSLSRTEQSGS
-215 DPSLQDSRD
+215 DPSLQDSKD

-231 PENVAALVQNLLEH
+231 PEDVAALVQNLLEH
-245 SQEFEDEDNIYS
+245 SQGVEDEDDIYS

-285 CDLSLDQY
+285 CDLSLDPC
-293 QKAKAPTK
+293 QKAKPPTK
-301 KGMYENKI
+301 KGMYENEI
-309 DTQCKKT
+309 DTHCKKT

-331 VDPNSNCQETVSPEM
+331 VSPNTNCQETVTPGM
-346 LPVVFL
+346 LPSVFL
-352 ACTHADVLGKNKAD
+352 ACTHADVLYRNKAD
-366 PKELADKI
+366 PKERAEKI

-379 DKIYRDL
+379 DKVYGDL

-401 DECQGVKNLRER
+401 DECQDVKNLRKT
-413 VLSVAKELPQIKR
+413 VLSLAKELPQMKE

-445 GYSWIPIEHARQI
+445 GYWWIPIERARQI
-458 ASDEC
+458 ASDQC
-463 GIDDDEQF
+463 GLDDDKQF
-471 RTVLNF
+471 RTLLNF

-491 NLEKM
+491 DLEKM
-496 VILSPQWLIDIFK
+496 VILNPQWLIDIFK

-518 QTDETVARLWRN
+518 QTDKRVARLWRN

-538 VTLLNHAWRP
+538 ETLLNYAWRS
-548 LSDNRETCENLISIM
+548 LSDNRETRESLIAVM

-576 TTQKYLVPS
+576 TTKKYLVPS
-585 MLMSPPTD
+585 MLMSPPTV

-599 DCVRTPSLFVAFES
+599 ESVRTPSLFVVFKS
-613 GRVPAGLFSRLVLQF
+613 GRVPLGLFSRLVLQF
-628 HRWCQE
+628 HRLCQE

-642 ELFNNFAMFHILPDR
+642 VLFNCFAMFHILPDR
-657 AISLVFML
+657 AISLVFIL

-675 DGKDARDLN
+675 DEKDVRDQN
-684 TSQFIYSQLKCLL
+684 TSRTIYSQLKCLL
-697 EHTCKDFFWLKHVK
+697 EHICKEFFWLKHVK
-711 YKMCVCCPVCSQEDG
+711 CKMCVCCPVCSQEDG
-726 VKCRAHDKRRCECL
+726 VKCRAHDKRGCECL

-750 RPYCNRPVICGDRTI
+750 RPHCNRPVIRGDRTI

-780 QSSIP
+780 QSRIP
-785 LTQVSSYIRFSKT
+785 LTKVSS
-798 RSLVGY
+798 
-804 SPIKKLFLQAL
+804 
-815 VAMVSG
+815 
-821 IVWVDKH
+821 

>member
-1 MPVFYFTLL
+1 M
-10 VPSEILARGRLAIE
+10 PSEILARGRIATE

-62 LFNPN
+62 LFNPD

-75 TDPSYFKVSTDV
+75 TDPSYFKVTTDV
-87 WRTGKNGEEIES
+87 WRTGQKSEDTES
-99 EPTFSFE
+99 EPTFLLD
-106 HQAAQNIVESLRKG
+106 HQVAQKIVESLRKG
-120 DRLGDPST
+120 DRSGDPST

-140 VEQIEANSLPTE
+140 VEQIEANSLPTD
-152 RSEETSSSRIEPS
+152 RSEEISSSGVEPS

-178 SLRTEDL
+178 SNKPNPMRTDLR
-185 SSSRTE
+185 SSRTE
-191 LSLHASNVS
+191 LSLHASNVP
-200 EKAQTSSSRTEQTGS
+200 EKAQTSSSRTEQSGS
-215 DPSLQDSRD
+215 VPSLQDSKD

-231 PENVAALVQNLLEH
+231 PENVAALVQNLLER
-245 SQEFEDEDNIYS
+245 SQEFEDEENIYS

-268 YATHPIFLT
+268 YVTHPIFLT

-285 CDLSLDQY
+285 CDLSRDPDQ
-293 QKAKAPTK
+293 KGKAPTK
-301 KGMYENKI
+301 KGMYENKL
-309 DTQCKKT
+309 DTHCKKT
-316 NLDYLDFWMTSVYSL
+316 NRDYLDFWMTSVYSL
-331 VDPNSNCQETVSPEM
+331 VSPSTNRQETLSPEV
-346 LPVVFL
+346 LPAVFL
-352 ACTHADVLGKNKAD
+352 ACTHADKPYKKRAN
-366 PKELADKI
+366 PKELAEKI
-374 FGTLS
+374 FATLKE
-379 DKIYRDL
+379 KIYGDL
-386 LKDVFV
+386 LKEVFV

-401 DECQGVKNLRER
+401 DECQDVKNLRET
-413 VLSVAKELPQIKR
+413 VLSVAKELPRIKK

-445 GYSWIPIEHARQI
+445 GYMWILIERARQI

-471 RTVLNF
+471 RTLLNF

-518 QTDETVARLWRN
+518 QTDKTVARLWRN

-538 VTLLNHAWRP
+538 ETLLNHAWRP
-548 LSDNRETCENLISIM
+548 LSDNRETCETLIAIM
-563 EKFSLLCAWPSDG
+563 KKFSLLCAWPSDG

-593 DVLKHL
+593 DVRKHL
-599 DCVRTPSLFVAFES
+599 DCVRTPSLFVTFES
-613 GRVPAGLFSRLVLQF
+613 GRVPPGLFSRFVLQF
-628 HRWCQE
+628 HRLCQE

-642 ELFNNFAMFHILPDR
+642 DLFNNFAMFHILPDR

-684 TSQFIYSQLKCLL
+684 TSRFIYSQLKCVL
-697 EHTCKDFFWLKHVK
+697 EHICMEFFWLKHVK
-711 YKMCVCCPVCSQEDG
+711 YKMCVCCPVCSQEDR
-726 VKCRAHDKRRCECL
+726 VTCRTHVNRGCDCL

-780 QSSIP
+780 QSRIP
-785 LTQVSSYIRFSKT
+785 LTKVSS
-798 RSLVGY
+798 
-804 SPIKKLFLQAL
+804 
-815 VAMVSG
+815 
-821 IVWVDKH
+821 

>member
-1 MPVFYFTLL
+1 MFYFTSL

-62 LFNPN
+62 LFNAN

-87 WRTGKNGEEIES
+87 WRTGKNGEETES

-106 HQAAQNIVESLRKG
+106 HQAAQNIVESLKKG

-134 INDSKV
+134 VNDSKV

-152 RSEETSSSRIEPS
+152 RSEETSSSRIEPL

-178 SLRTEDL
+178 SLGTEDL

-200 EKAQTSSSRTEQTGS
+200 EKAQTSSSRAEQSGS
-215 DPSLQDSRD
+215 DPSLQDSKD

-231 PENVAALVQNLLEH
+231 PENVAALVQNLLER

-301 KGMYENKI
+301 KGLYENKI
-309 DTQCKKT
+309 DTHCKKT

-352 ACTHADVLGKNKAD
+352 ACTHADVLDKNKAD

-413 VLSVAKELPQIKR
+413 VLSVAKELPQIKK

-437 VLRLLSEE
+437 LLRLLSEE
-445 GYSWIPIEHARQI
+445 GYRWIPIEHARQI

-471 RTVLNF
+471 RTLLNF

-518 QTDETVARLWRN
+518 QTDKTVARLWRN

-548 LSDNRETCENLISIM
+548 LSDNRETCENLITIM

-628 HRWCQE
+628 HRLCQE
-634 EWKSEINP
+634 KWKSEINP

-675 DGKDARDLN
+675 DGKDARDRN
-684 TSQFIYSQLKCLL
+684 TSRFIYSQLKCLL
-697 EHTCKDFFWLKHVK
+697 EHICKDFFWLKHVK

-726 VKCRAHDKRRCECL
+726 VTCRAHDKRGCECL

-785 LTQVSSYIRFSKT
+785 LTQVSS
-798 RSLVGY
+798 
-804 SPIKKLFLQAL
+804 
-815 VAMVSG
+815 
-821 IVWVDKH
+821 

>member
-1 MPVFYFTLL
+1 
-10 VPSEILARGRLAIE
+10 
-24 AYRRAL
+24 
-30 LEGKGYARRV
+30 
-40 PVMIIGQ
+40 MIIGQ

-67 EGSTEGIE
+67 EGSTKGIE

-87 WRTGKNGEEIES
+87 WRTGQKSEDTES
-99 EPTFSFE
+99 EPTFLLD
-106 HQAAQNIVESLRKG
+106 HQVAQKICESLRKG
-120 DRLGDPST
+120 DRFEDPST
-128 SGAKPS
+128 SGAKS
-134 INDSKV
+134 SVNDSRIVK
-140 VEQIEANSLPTE
+140 QIEANSLPTE
-152 RSEETSSSRIEPS
+152 RSGESSSIRIEHS
-165 LQDSKV
+165 LQDSKA

-185 SSSRTE
+185 SSSR
-191 LSLHASNVS
+191 HASNVS
-200 EKAQTSSSRTEQTGS
+200 EKAQTSSSRTEQSGS
-215 DPSLQDSRD
+215 DPSLQDSKD

-231 PENVAALVQNLLEH
+231 PENVAALVQNLLEQ

-285 CDLSLDQY
+285 CDLSRDPD

-301 KGMYENKI
+301 KGIYENTL
-309 DTQCKKT
+309 DTHCKKT
-316 NLDYLDFWMTSVYSL
+316 NGDYLDFWMTSVYSL
-331 VDPNSNCQETVSPEM
+331 VSPSTNRQETLSPEM
-346 LPVVFL
+346 LPAVFL
-352 ACTHADVLGKNKAD
+352 ACTHADMPYKKGAN
-366 PKELADKI
+366 PKELAEKI
-374 FGTLS
+374 FATLK
-379 DKIYRDL
+379 DKIYGDL
-386 LKDVFV
+386 LRDVFV

-401 DECQGVKNLRER
+401 DECQDVKNLRET
-413 VLSVAKELPQIKR
+413 VLFVAKELPQIKK

-437 VLRLLSEE
+437 VLRLLSEK
-445 GYSWIPIEHARQI
+445 GYRWIPIEHARQI

-463 GIDDDEQF
+463 GIDDDKQF
-471 RTVLNF
+471 RTLLNF
-477 LHDQRILIHFSETA
+477 LHDQRILIHFSDTT
-491 NLEKM
+491 NLDKM

-509 EVITVKRFK
+509 EVITVKHFK
-518 QTDETVARLWRN
+518 QMDKKVARLWRY

-538 VTLLNHAWRP
+538 ETLLNHAWRP
-548 LSDNRETCENLISIM
+548 FLSDNREACENLVAIM

-613 GRVPAGLFSRLVLQF
+613 GRVPLGLFSRLVLQF
-628 HRWCQE
+628 HQWCQE

-642 ELFNNFAMFHILPDR
+642 KLFNNFAMFHILPDR

-684 TSQFIYSQLKCLL
+684 TSRTIYSQLKRLV
-697 EHTCKDFFWLKHVK
+697 EHISKEFFWLKHVK
-711 YKMCVCCPVCSQEDG
+711 YELCVCCPVCCQEDG
-726 VKCRAHDKRRCECL
+726 VKCCAHGRRGCECL
-740 HLLSESELRE
+740 HLLSESELR
-750 RPYCNRPVICGDRTI
+750 RQQHCNKGGIYPDLTI
-765 TITMF
+765 DITKF
-770 EHWFA
+770 EHWFS
-775 FCDSQ
+775 FTDSQ

-785 LTQVSSYIRFSKT
+785 LTQVSS
-798 RSLVGY
+798 
-804 SPIKKLFLQAL
+804 
-815 VAMVSG
+815 
-821 IVWVDKH
+821 

>member
-1 MPVFYFTLL
+1 MFYFISLA
-10 VPSEILARGRLAIE
+10 PSEILARGRPAIE

-30 LEGKGYARRV
+30 SEGKGYARRV

-47 ARTGKTSLKRSLKGE
+47 ARTGKTSLKKSLKGE
-62 LFNPN
+62 LFNPD

-75 TDPSYFKVSTDV
+75 TDPSYFKVLTDV
-87 WRTGKNGEEIES
+87 WRTGQENEDAES
-99 EPTFSFE
+99 DATFLLD
-106 HQAAQNIVESLRKG
+106 HQVAQKICESLRKG
-120 DRLGDPST
+120 DHLV
-128 SGAKPS
+128 
-134 INDSKV
+134 NDSKV
-140 VEQIEANSLPTE
+140 VQQIEANSLPTE
-152 RSEETSSSRIEPS
+152 RSGESSSSKIEPS
-165 LQDSKV
+165 LQDFS
-171 VEKAKPY
+171 
-178 SLRTEDL
+178 TEDL
-185 SSSRTE
+185 SSSRIE
-191 LSLHASNVS
+191 LPLQGSNIS
-200 EKAQTSSSRTEQTGS
+200 EKAETRSSLTEQS
-215 DPSLQDSRD
+215 ERDPSLQDSKD

-231 PENVAALVQNLLEH
+231 PENVAALVQNLLERN
-245 SQEFEDEDNIYS
+245 QEFEDEDNIYF

-277 KQAIYILA
+277 KQAIYILT
-285 CDLSLDQY
+285 CDLSLDLY
-293 QKAKAPTK
+293 EEAKAPTK
-301 KGMYENKI
+301 KGVYGNKI
-309 DTQCKKT
+309 DTHYKKT
-316 NLDYLDFWMTSVYSL
+316 NLDCLDFWMTSVYSL
-331 VDPNSNCQETVSPEM
+331 VGPNTNCQETVSPEM
-346 LPVVFL
+346 LPAVFL
-352 ACTHADVLGKNKAD
+352 ACTHADVLYQNKAD
-366 PKELADKI
+366 PNELADKT

-379 DKIYRDL
+379 DKIYGDL

-401 DECQGVKNLRER
+401 DECQGVKNLRET
-413 VLSVAKELPQIKR
+413 VLSVAKKLPLMKDV
-426 AIPLKWLKYEK
+426 IPLKWLKYEK
-437 VLRLLSEE
+437 VLRLLSKK
-445 GYSWIPIEHARQI
+445 GYSWIPIERARQI

-463 GIDDDEQF
+463 GIDNDEQF
-471 RTVLNF
+471 RTLLNF

-518 QTDETVARLWRN
+518 QTDKTVARLWHN

-538 VTLLNHAWRP
+538 KALLNQAWRP

-576 TTQKYLVPS
+576 TSQKYLVPS

-628 HRWCQE
+628 HRLCQK
-634 EWKSEINP
+634 EWKGEINP
-642 ELFNNFAMFHILPDR
+642 ELFNNFAMFHILPDH

-726 VKCRAHDKRRCECL
+726 VKCRAHDKRGCECL

-765 TITMF
+765 AITMF
-770 EHWFA
+770 EQWFA

-780 QSSIP
+780 QSRIP
-785 LTQVSSYIRFSKT
+785 LTQVSS
-798 RSLVGY
+798 
-804 SPIKKLFLQAL
+804 
-815 VAMVSG
+815 
-821 IVWVDKH
+821 

>member
-1 MPVFYFTLL
+1 MFYFTSLA
-10 VPSEILARGRLAIE
+10 PSEILARGRIATE

-62 LFNPN
+62 LFNPD

-75 TDPSYFKVSTDV
+75 TDPSYFKVTTDV
-87 WRTGKNGEEIES
+87 WRTGQKSEDTES
-99 EPTFSFE
+99 ETTFLLD
-106 HQAAQNIVESLRKG
+106 HQVAQKIVESLRKG
-120 DRLGDPST
+120 DRSGDPST
-128 SGAKPS
+128 SGVKPS

-140 VEQIEANSLPTE
+140 VEQTEANSLPTD
-152 RSEETSSSRIEPS
+152 RSEEISSSGVEPS

-178 SLRTEDL
+178 SLRTDL
-185 SSSRTE
+185 RSSRTE
-191 LSLHASNVS
+191 LSLHASNVP
-200 EKAQTSSSRTEQTGS
+200 EKAQTSSSRTEQSGS
-215 DPSLQDSRD
+215 VPSLQDSKD

-231 PENVAALVQNLLEH
+231 PENVAALVQNLLER

-285 CDLSLDQY
+285 CDLSRDPD

-301 KGMYENKI
+301 KGMYENKL
-309 DTQCKKT
+309 DTHCKKT
-316 NLDYLDFWMTSVYSL
+316 NRDYLDFWMTSVYSL
-331 VDPNSNCQETVSPEM
+331 VSPSTNRQETLSPEV
-346 LPVVFL
+346 LPAVFL
-352 ACTHADVLGKNKAD
+352 ACTHADKPYKKRAN
-366 PKELADKI
+366 PKELAKKI
-374 FGTLS
+374 FATLKE
-379 DKIYRDL
+379 KIYGDL
-386 LKDVFV
+386 LKEEFV

-401 DECQGVKNLRER
+401 DECQDVKNLRET
-413 VLSVAKELPQIKR
+413 VLFVAKELPQIKK

-437 VLRLLSEE
+437 VLRLLSEK
-445 GYSWIPIEHARQI
+445 GYRWIPIEHARQI

-471 RTVLNF
+471 RTLLNF

-509 EVITVKRFK
+509 EVITVKRSK
-518 QTDETVARLWRN
+518 QTDETVTRLWRD
-530 FEKTGILD
+530 FEETGILD
-538 VTLLNHAWRP
+538 ETLLNHAWRP
-548 LSDNRETCENLISIM
+548 LSDNRETCETLIAIM
-563 EKFSLLCAWPSDG
+563 KKFSLLCAWPSDG

-593 DVLKHL
+593 DVRKHL
-599 DCVRTPSLFVAFES
+599 DCVRTPSLFVAFEL
-613 GRVPAGLFSRLVLQF
+613 GRVPPGLFSRFVLQF
-628 HRWCQE
+628 HRLCQE

-665 HSSSIEIVFH
+665 HSSSIEVVFH
-675 DGKDARDLN
+675 DGRDARDLN
-684 TSQFIYSQLKCLL
+684 TSRFIYSQLKCVL
-697 EHTCKDFFWLKHVK
+697 EHICMEFFWLKHVK
-711 YKMCVCCPVCSQEDG
+711 YKMCVCCPVCSQEDR
-726 VKCRAHDKRRCECL
+726 VTCRTHVNRGCDCL

-750 RPYCNRPVICGDRTI
+750 RPYCNRPGICGDRTI

-780 QSSIP
+780 QSRIP
-785 LTQVSSYIRFSKT
+785 PTKVSS
-798 RSLVGY
+798 
-804 SPIKKLFLQAL
+804 
-815 VAMVSG
+815 
-821 IVWVDKH
+821 

>member
-1 MPVFYFTLL
+1 MQVFYFTSL

-62 LFNPN
+62 LFNPD
-67 EGSTEGIE
+67 ERSTEGIE

-87 WRTGKNGEEIES
+87 WRTGQKSEDTES
-99 EPTFSFE
+99 EPTFLLD
-106 HQAAQNIVESLRKG
+106 HQVAQKIVESLRKG
-120 DRLGDPST
+120 DRL
-128 SGAKPS
+128 
-134 INDSKV
+134 
-140 VEQIEANSLPTE
+140 VEEIEANSSPPE
-152 RSEETSSSRIEPS
+152 RSGDSSRNRIEPS

-171 VEKAKPY
+171 VEKAQPY

-191 LSLHASNVS
+191 LPLHGSNVS
-200 EKAQTSSSRTEQTGS
+200 EKAQTSSSRTEQRGS
-215 DPSLQDSRD
+215 DLSLQDSKD

-245 SQEFEDEDNIYS
+245 SQDFEDEDNIYS

-268 YATHPIFLT
+268 YDTHPIFLT

-285 CDLSLDQY
+285 CDLSRDPD

-301 KGMYENKI
+301 AGMYENKI
-309 DTQCKKT
+309 DTHNKKT

-331 VDPNSNCQETVSPEM
+331 VSPSTNRQETLSPEM
-346 LPVVFL
+346 LPAVFL
-352 ACTHADVLGKNKAD
+352 ACTHADKPYKNKAN
-366 PKELADKI
+366 PKELAEKI
-374 FGTLS
+374 FATLK
-379 DKIYRDL
+379 DKIYGDL

-401 DECQGVKNLRER
+401 DECQDVKNLRES
-413 VLSVAKELPQIKR
+413 VLSVAKELPQIKK
-426 AIPLKWLKYEK
+426 AIPLNWLKYEK

-445 GYSWIPIEHARQI
+445 GYRWIPIERARQI

-471 RTVLNF
+471 RTLLNF

-518 QTDETVARLWRN
+518 QTDKRVATLWRD

-538 VTLLNHAWRP
+538 ETLLNHAWRP
-548 LSDNRETCENLISIM
+548 LSDNRETYESLVAIM

-576 TTQKYLVPS
+576 NTQKYLVPS

-613 GRVPAGLFSRLVLQF
+613 GRVPPGLFSRFVLQF
-628 HRWCQE
+628 HRLCQE

-642 ELFNNFAMFHILPDR
+642 DLFNNFAMFHILPDR

-665 HSSSIEIVFH
+665 QSSSIEIVFH
-675 DGKDARDLN
+675 DGKDALDLN
-684 TSQFIYSQLKCLL
+684 TSRFIYSQLKCLL
-697 EHTCKDFFWLKHVK
+697 EHICKEFFWLKHVK
-711 YKMCVCCPVCSQEDG
+711 YKVCVCCPVCSQEDG
-726 VKCRAHDKRRCECL
+726 VTCRAHDKRGCECL

-785 LTQVSSYIRFSKT
+785 LTQVSS
-798 RSLVGY
+798 
-804 SPIKKLFLQAL
+804 
-815 VAMVSG
+815 
-821 IVWVDKH
+821 

>member
-1 MPVFYFTLL
+1 MFYFTSLA
-10 VPSEILARGRLAIE
+10 PSEILARGRIATE

-62 LFNPN
+62 LFNPD

-75 TDPSYFKVSTDV
+75 TDPSYFKVTTDV
-87 WRTGKNGEEIES
+87 WRTGQKSEDTES
-99 EPTFSFE
+99 ETTFLLD
-106 HQAAQNIVESLRKG
+106 HQVAQKIVESLRKG
-120 DRLGDPST
+120 DRSGDPST
-128 SGAKPS
+128 SGVKPS

-140 VEQIEANSLPTE
+140 VEQTEANSLPTD
-152 RSEETSSSRIEPS
+152 RSEEISSSGVEPS

-178 SLRTEDL
+178 SLRTDL
-185 SSSRTE
+185 RSSRTE
-191 LSLHASNVS
+191 LSLHASNVP
-200 EKAQTSSSRTEQTGS
+200 EKAQTSSSRTEQSGS
-215 DPSLQDSRD
+215 VPSLQDSKD

-231 PENVAALVQNLLEH
+231 PEKVAALVQNLLER

-285 CDLSLDQY
+285 CDLSRDPD

-301 KGMYENKI
+301 KGMYENKL
-309 DTQCKKT
+309 DTHCKKT
-316 NLDYLDFWMTSVYSL
+316 NRDYLDFWMTSVYSL
-331 VDPNSNCQETVSPEM
+331 VSPSTNRQETLSPEV
-346 LPVVFL
+346 LPAVFL
-352 ACTHADVLGKNKAD
+352 ACTHADKPYKKRAN
-366 PKELADKI
+366 PKELAEKI
-374 FGTLS
+374 FATLKE
-379 DKIYRDL
+379 KIYGDL
-386 LKDVFV
+386 LKEVFV

-401 DECQGVKNLRER
+401 DECQDVKNLRET
-413 VLSVAKELPQIKR
+413 VLSVAKELPQIKK

-445 GYSWIPIEHARQI
+445 GYMWIPIERARQI

-471 RTVLNF
+471 RTLLNF

-509 EVITVKRFK
+509 EVITVKHFK
-518 QTDETVARLWRN
+518 QTDKRGARLWRD

-538 VTLLNHAWRP
+538 ETLLNHAWRP
-548 LSDNRETCENLISIM
+548 LSVNRETYESLIAIM

-593 DVLKHL
+593 DVRKHL

-613 GRVPAGLFSRLVLQF
+613 GRVPPGLFSRFVLQF
-628 HRWCQE
+628 HRLCQE

-665 HSSSIEIVFH
+665 HSSSIEVVFH

-684 TSQFIYSQLKCLL
+684 TSRFIYSQLKCVL
-697 EHTCKDFFWLKHVK
+697 EHICMEFFWLKHVK
-711 YKMCVCCPVCSQEDG
+711 YKMCVCCPVCSQEDR
-726 VKCRAHDKRRCECL
+726 VTCRTHVNRGCDCL

-765 TITMF
+765 IITMF

-780 QSSIP
+780 QSRIP
-785 LTQVSSYIRFSKT
+785 LPKVSS
-798 RSLVGY
+798 
-804 SPIKKLFLQAL
+804 
-815 VAMVSG
+815 
-821 IVWVDKH
+821 

>member
-1 MPVFYFTLL
+1 MFYFTSL

-87 WRTGKNGEEIES
+87 WRTGKNGEETES

-106 HQAAQNIVESLRKG
+106 HQAAQNIVESLKKG

-134 INDSKV
+134 VNDSKV

-152 RSEETSSSRIEPS
+152 RSEETSSSRIEPL

-178 SLRTEDL
+178 SLGTEDL

-200 EKAQTSSSRTEQTGS
+200 EKAQTSSSRAEQSGS
-215 DPSLQDSRD
+215 DPSLQDSKD

-231 PENVAALVQNLLEH
+231 PENVAALVQNLLEQ

-285 CDLSLDQY
+285 CDLSRDPD
-293 QKAKAPTK
+293 QKATAPTQ

-309 DTQCKKT
+309 DTHCKKT

-331 VDPNSNCQETVSPEM
+331 VSPNTNRQETLSSEM
-346 LPVVFL
+346 LPAVFL
-352 ACTHADVLGKNKAD
+352 ACTHADKPYKNKAN
-366 PKELADKI
+366 PKTLAEKI
-374 FGTLS
+374 FGTLR
-379 DKIYRDL
+379 DNVYGDL

-392 VDNTKSGSN
+392 VDNTKSGS
-401 DECQGVKNLRER
+401 DEECQDVKNLRET
-413 VLSVAKELPQIKR
+413 VLSVAKELPQMEE

-437 VLRLLSEE
+437 VLRLLSRE
-445 GYSWIPIEHARQI
+445 GYNWIPIEHARQI
-458 ASDEC
+458 ASHEC

-471 RTVLNF
+471 RTLLNF

-509 EVITVKRFK
+509 EVITVKHFK
-518 QTDETVARLWRN
+518 QTDKRVARLWRN

-538 VTLLNHAWRP
+538 KNLLNHAWRP
-548 LSDNRETCENLISIM
+548 LSDNRETFESLIAIM

-599 DCVRTPSLFVAFES
+599 DCVRTPSLFVLFKS
-613 GRVPAGLFSRLVLQF
+613 GRVPLGLFPRLVLQF
-628 HRWCQE
+628 HRLCQE
-634 EWKSEINP
+634 KWKSEINP

-675 DGKDARDLN
+675 DGKDARDRN
-684 TSQFIYSQLKCLL
+684 TSRFIYSQLKCLL
-697 EHTCKDFFWLKHVK
+697 EHICKDFFWLKHVK

-726 VKCRAHDKRRCECL
+726 VTCRAHDKRGCECL

-785 LTQVSSYIRFSKT
+785 LTQVSS
-798 RSLVGY
+798 
-804 SPIKKLFLQAL
+804 
-815 VAMVSG
+815 
-821 IVWVDKH
+821 

>member
-1 MPVFYFTLL
+1 MFYFTSLA
-10 VPSEILARGRLAIE
+10 PPEILARGRLAIK

-47 ARTGKTSLKRSLKGE
+47 ERTGKTSLKRSLKGE

-87 WRTGKNGEEIES
+87 WRTGKKGEETES
-99 EPTFSFE
+99 EPKCSFE

-120 DRLGDPST
+120 DRLRDPST

-134 INDSKV
+134 VNDSKV

-152 RSEETSSSRIEPS
+152 RSGGSSSSRIEPS

-178 SLRTEDL
+178 LPLTEDL

-191 LSLHASNVS
+191 LSLHGSNVS
-200 EKAQTSSSRTEQTGS
+200 EKAQTSLSRTEQSGS
-215 DPSLQDSRD
+215 DPSLQDSKD

-231 PENVAALVQNLLEH
+231 PEDVAALVQNLLEH
-245 SQEFEDEDNIYS
+245 SQGVEDEDDIYS

-285 CDLSLDQY
+285 CDLSLDPF
-293 QKAKAPTK
+293 QKAKGPTK
-301 KGMYENKI
+301 KGMYENEI
-309 DTQCKKT
+309 DTHCKKT

-331 VDPNSNCQETVSPEM
+331 VSPNTNCQGTVTPGM
-346 LPVVFL
+346 LPSVFL
-352 ACTHADVLGKNKAD
+352 ACTHADVLYRNKAD
-366 PKELADKI
+366 PKERAEKI

-379 DKIYRDL
+379 DKVYGDL

-401 DECQGVKNLRER
+401 DECQDVKNLRKT
-413 VLSVAKELPQIKR
+413 VLSLAKELPQMKE

-445 GYSWIPIEHARQI
+445 GYWWIPIERARQI
-458 ASDEC
+458 ASDQC
-463 GIDDDEQF
+463 GLDDDEQF
-471 RTVLNF
+471 RTLLNF

-491 NLEKM
+491 DLEKM
-496 VILSPQWLIDIFK
+496 VIFNPQWLIDIFK

-518 QTDETVARLWRN
+518 QTDKRVARLWRN

-538 VTLLNHAWRP
+538 ETLLNYAWRP
-548 LSDNRETCENLISIM
+548 LSDNRETRESLIAIM
-563 EKFSLLCAWPSDG
+563 EKCSLLCAWPSDG
-576 TTQKYLVPS
+576 TTKKYLVPS

-599 DCVRTPSLFVAFES
+599 DCVRTPSLFVVFKS
-613 GRVPAGLFSRLVLQF
+613 GRVPLGLFSRLVLQF
-628 HRWCQE
+628 HRLCQE

-657 AISLVFML
+657 AISLVLIL

-675 DGKDARDLN
+675 DGKDVRDQN
-684 TSQFIYSQLKCLL
+684 TSRTIYSQLKCLL
-697 EHTCKDFFWLKHVK
+697 EHVCKEFFWLKHVK

-726 VKCRAHDKRRCECL
+726 VTYRAHDKRGCECL

-750 RPYCNRPVICGDRTI
+750 RPHCNRPVIRGDRTI

-780 QSSIP
+780 QSRIP
-785 LTQVSSYIRFSKT
+785 LTKVSS
-798 RSLVGY
+798 
-804 SPIKKLFLQAL
+804 
-815 VAMVSG
+815 
-821 IVWVDKH
+821 